1 MRQLFIFVFC
11 GMGIFFWLPVL
22 IFWIYSVISGVGIHV
37 LLNIFIGLAWV
48 FKIKGLLRI
57 FPFISTEFFRKIVSL

>member
-22 IFWIYSVISGVGIHV
+22 IFWIYSVISGGGIYV
-37 LLNIFIGLAWV
+37 LLNIFIGLAWD

>member
-1 MRQLFIFVFC
+1 MF
-11 GMGIFFWLPVL
+11 LPG
-22 IFWIYSVISGVGIHV
+22 S
-37 LLNIFIGLAWV
+37 LNVFIGMAWD